1 MANYRIIYNV
11 VIYSLVGQ
19 KTLDNTNWMSR
30 YLSEVLRLG
39 KGGGGV
45 LRSGCNNCPGSLTIS
60 LEVMI

>member
-19 KTLDNTNWMSR
+19 KTFDNTYWMSQ

-39 KGGGGV
+39 KGGG
-45 LRSGCNNCPGSLTIS
+45 RFSGQVVIS
-60 LEVMI
+60 AQAPSQ

>member
-19 KTLDNTNWMSR
+19 KTLDNTYWMSQ

-39 KGGGGV
+39 KGGG
-45 LRSGCNNCPGSLTIS
+45 RFSGQVVIS
-60 LEVMI
+60 AQAPSQ

>member
-39 KGGGGV
+39 KGGGG
-45 LRSGCNNCPGSLTIS
+45 GSQVRL
-60 LEVMI
+60 